1 MNQYSKIAKIF
12 NIATISIHFKAWN
25 NIMTWLDFQN
35 RFQNIRDNKAFDELF
50 VIAVIIFSSLMIGIR
65 TYDLHPTFE
74 VVLVAL
80 DYAVTLFFVLEI
92 SIRMAAE
99 DRFRDFFKKGWN
111 IFDFVIVVVSL
122 IPLDDSQYALI
133 ARMLR
138 LFRVMR
144 LISFIPELRVLVSA
158 LITALPRMGYVALL
172 MFIIFYIYA
181 VIGNLLFSNIN
192 PQLWGDLG
200 ISLLT
205 LFRVATFEDWTDVMY
220 EAMTVYGLSWIYFIS
235 FIFFS
240 AFVFLNMMIGI
251 VVDVL
256 DEEHKKMEAE
266 KLGEEV
272 EEQHQFETR
281 VETEISELHKKLD
294 LLIAQKES
302 AKT

>member
-1 MNQYSKIAKIF
+1 
-12 NIATISIHFKAWN
+12 
-25 NIMTWLDFQN
+25 MTWLQFQH
-35 RFQNIRDNKAFDELF
+35 RFQTIRDNKFFELF
-50 VIAVIIFSSLMIGIR
+50 VITVIIFSSLMIGIR
-65 TYDLHPTFE
+65 TYELNPTFE
-74 VVLVAL
+74 TVLIAL
-80 DYAVTLFFVLEI
+80 DYGVTLFFVIEI

-99 DRFRDFFKKGWN
+99 ERFRDFFKKGWN
-111 IFDFVIVVVSL
+111 IFDFIIVVVSL
-122 IPLDDSQYALI
+122 IPMDDSEYALI

-181 VIGNLLFSNIN
+181 VIGNLMFSHIN
-192 PQLWGDLG
+192 PTLWGDLG

-220 EAMTVYGLSWIYFIS
+220 ETMAVYSLSWMYYIT

-266 KLGEEV
+266 KQGETLEEHEKFELRIENEV
-272 EEQHQFETR
+272 A
-281 VETEISELHKKLD
+281 ELHKKID
-294 LLIAQKES
+294 LLLEQK
-302 AKT
+302 KTSS

>member
-1 MNQYSKIAKIF
+1 
-12 NIATISIHFKAWN
+12 
-25 NIMTWLDFQN
+25 MTWNEFQQ
-35 RFQNIRDNKAFDELF
+35 RFQQIRDNKIFEIF
-50 VIAVIIFSSLMIGIR
+50 VITVIIFSSLMIGIR
-65 TYDLHPTFE
+65 TYELNPAFE
-74 VVLVAL
+74 MVLIAL
-80 DYAVTLFFVLEI
+80 DYGVTIFFVIEI
-92 SIRMAAE
+92 AIRMAAE
-99 DRFRDFFKKGWN
+99 DRLRDFFKKGWN
-111 IFDFVIVVVSL
+111 VFDFVIVVVSL

-172 MFIIFYIYA
+172 MFIIFYLYA
-181 VIGNLLFSNIN
+181 VIGNLMFSHIN
-192 PQLWGDLG
+192 PTLWGDLG

-220 EAMTVYGLSWIYFIS
+220 ETMAVYSLSWIYYIS

-266 KLGEEV
+266 KLGVSV
-272 EEQHQFETR
+272 EEHQSFEAR
-281 VETEISELHKKLD
+281 MQEDINEINRKLD
-294 LLIAQKES
+294 ALLLANEKQVK
-302 AKT
+302 

>member
-1 MNQYSKIAKIF
+1 
-12 NIATISIHFKAWN
+12 
-25 NIMTWLDFQN
+25 MTWQNFQQK
-35 RFQNIRDNKAFDELF
+35 FQTIRDNKVFELF
-50 VIAVIIFSSLMIGIR
+50 VISIIIFSSLMIGIR
-65 TYDLHPTFE
+65 TYDLHPIVE
-74 VVLVAL
+74 NVLRFL
-80 DYAVTLFFVLEI
+80 DYAVTLFFLVEI
-92 SIRMAAE
+92 VIRIAAE
-99 DRFRDFFKKGWN
+99 SRIRDFFKKGWN

-122 IPLDDSQYALI
+122 IPLDDSEYALI

-158 LITALPRMGYVALL
+158 LITALPRMGYVGLL
-172 MFIIFYIYA
+172 MFIIFYLYA
-181 VIGNLLFSNIN
+181 VIGNLLFSQIN

-205 LFRVATFEDWTDVMY
+205 LFRVATFEDWTDIMY
-220 EAMTVYGLSWIYFIS
+220 ETMTVYGLSWIYYVS

-266 KLGEEV
+266 KLGESLDE
-272 EEQHQFETR
+272 HLTFEAR
-281 VETEISELHKKLD
+281 VENELSDLHRKID
-294 LLIAQKES
+294 LLLSKQER
-302 AKT
+302 